1 MNDIEGAIAEAGR
14 MALTVLPPGTGYA
27 LFAWDNAPGTPG
39 CVFTTNVEE
48 ADLEDL
54 ADNLERFIQAIRTQ
68 DGTVRIQ
75 S

>member
-1 MNDIEGAIAEAGR
+1 

-27 LFAWDNAPGTPG
+27 LFAWDQGPGPG
-39 CVFTTNVEE
+39 CCFTTNVEE

-54 ADNLERFIQAIRTQ
+54 ARNLERFVEAIRSQ